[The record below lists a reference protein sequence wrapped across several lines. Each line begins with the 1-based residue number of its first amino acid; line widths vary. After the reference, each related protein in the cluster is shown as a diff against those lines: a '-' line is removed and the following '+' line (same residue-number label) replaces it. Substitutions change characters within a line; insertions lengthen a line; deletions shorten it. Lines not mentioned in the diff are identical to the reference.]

1 MKKKILSLLLAG
13 AMVFSASAVTALA
26 EEASSDSDFVI
37 AIEGTVQSMDPQNIS
52 DTNSISATRGVYE
65 TLVTLDENQEIVGQ
79 LADSWEVSEDG
90 LTYTF
95 HLKEGVKFHDGTDF
109 NSEAVLANFERVLDV
124 ENPIRSTSTYYT
136 TDEDGNQVPR
146 IESIDNPDDYTVVM
160 TLVQPWGILLNRLTQ
175 MCFISPA
182 AIEEYG
188 NDVMYHPCGTGPFIC
203 EEGGWV
209 EGDHVTMVRN
219 EDYWGEK
226 PGITSVT
233 ITEVPEAGTRTAM
246 LQTGEADMVYPVT
259 SDQIPAVEGIEGV
272 TLTSGES
279 NIMRY
284 VTLNTNI
291 AGLDDVNVRQALNY
305 AIDKDAYVEVMYGGY
320 GEAATSVVPKVIQY
334 YESQKA
340 YDYDQDRARTMLEEA
355 GYGEDNPLS
364 LTLWGDNTSQEIKA
378 MTFIEQQLEA
388 VGVQVEV
395 VPMEPATVSEN
406 IYVDFEDAQVNMW
419 YVNWSASDFSTDS
432 SMRNL
437 LHSSMIPP
445 TSANAAYY
453 DNLNFDEALDSGL
466 AATDEEEQK
475 EFYQTAQEIAWSD
488 APWLFLGTDQIVYA
502 VTDSASG
509 AYVTPDGTIRYQN
522 VTVTE

>member
-13 AMVFSASAVTALA
+13 AMVFSTSAVTALA

-109 NSEAVLANFERVLDV
+109 NSDAVIANFNRVLDI
-124 ENPIRSTSTYYT
+124 ENPLRSTQTYYT
-136 TDEDGNQVPR
+136 SDEDGNPVPR
-146 IESIDNPDDYTVVM
+146 IVSIDNPDANTVVL
-160 TLVQPWGILLNRLTQ
+160 TLLEPWGILLNRLTQ

-203 EEGGWV
+203 EDGGWV

-226 PGITSVT
+226 PGIESVT

-259 SDQIPAVEGIEGV
+259 SDQLSAVEAIEGISV
-272 TLTSGES
+272 TIGES

-284 VTLNTNI
+284 VTLNTQVE
-291 AGLDDVNVRQALNY
+291 GLDNVEVRQAMNH
-305 AIDKDAYVEVMYGGY
+305 AIDKDAYVEVMYGGN

-340 YDYDQDRARTMLEEA
+340 YDYDPEKAKAMLEEA

-364 LTLWGDNTSQEIKA
+364 LTLWGDNTSQEIKG

-388 VGVQVEV
+388 VGINVEV
-395 VPMEPATVSEN
+395 VQMEPATVSEN
-406 IYVDFEDAQVNMW
+406 IYVDFEDAEVNMW

-437 LHSSMIPP
+437 LHSSMFPP
-445 TSANAAYY
+445 TGPNACYY

-466 AATDEEEQK
+466 AATDETEQK
-475 EFYQTAQEIAWSD
+475 EFYQTAQEIAWND
-488 APWLFLGTDQIVYA
+488 APWLFLGTDDIVYA
-502 VTDSASG
+502 TSDSVSG

-522 VTVTE
+522 ASVAE